1 MVRSRNK
8 QLHSHVIS
16 TATIGQSDIL
26 SAKNNQGLS
35 WGGVA
40 APVDIKAAGSKKSC
54 WLILLPLLRHRLL
67 INSPHQNKYLCG
79 GRGGGGGD
87 GSLGWNKKERAG
99 SQLHIF
105 SPSESRLEIQKI

>member
-8 QLHSHVIS
+8 HLHSHVIS

-40 APVDIKAAGSKKSC
+40 APVDIKAAGSKKSR

-67 INSPHQNKYLCG
+67 INSPHQIKYLCG
-79 GRGGGGGD
+79 GRGAETVLWAGTKRSGLAPNCIFFLLLSRD
-87 GSLGWNKKERAG
+87 WKFKKYN
-99 SQLHIF
+99 
-105 SPSESRLEIQKI
+105 